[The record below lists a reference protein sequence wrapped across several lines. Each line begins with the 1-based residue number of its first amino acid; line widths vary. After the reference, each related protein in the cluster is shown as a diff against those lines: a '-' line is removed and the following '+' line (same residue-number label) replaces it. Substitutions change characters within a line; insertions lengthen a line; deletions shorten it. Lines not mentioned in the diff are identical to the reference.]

1 MRIPH
6 SLGLLSTEA
15 LPMGLGAHFD
25 GDMTNTET
33 NTESGGDSELEGW
46 TLVAPMAGAGEEES
60 FGEEGDSA
68 GDAADRLVGL
78 RR

>member
-25 GDMTNTET
+25 GDMT